1 MAKKDLNESAFFILE
16 QITNEDRQVKNEAA
30 VTLGRAGGLKGGKAR
45 ANSLT
50 PERRKEIA
58 QKAAAKRWGK
68 TNE

>member
-1 MAKKDLNESAFFILE
+1 MAKKDLNENAFFILE
-16 QITNEDRQVKNEAA
+16 QITNEDSPKNEAA

-58 QKAAAKRWGK
+58 QKAAAKRWNKG
-68 TNE
+68 E